1 MCLLGNERMSSHQN
15 IKTLPWAIFVSHRSK
30 KTIHKPSEP
39 ILLAKLSVR
48 FVSDGKLSSNHPNM
62 FITIIISIRK
72 NSGDK
77 QQQANCV

>member
-1 MCLLGNERMSSHQN
+1 MRECLN
-15 IKTLPWAIFVSHRSK
+15 IKTLKHYRGRFLFLIVQ
-30 KTIHKPSEP
+30 KTMHKPSEP

-48 FVSDGKLSSNHPNM
+48 FVSAGKLSSNHPNM

-77 QQQANCV
+77 QQQPKCV

>member
-1 MCLLGNERMSSHQN
+1 MRECLH
-15 IKTLPWAIFVSHRSK
+15 IKTLKHHRGRFLFLIVQ
-30 KTIHKPSEP
+30 KTMHKPSEP

-72 NSGDK
+72 NLRDK

>member
-1 MCLLGNERMSSHQN
+1 MRECLH
-15 IKTLPWAIFVSHRSK
+15 IKTLKHHRGRFLFLIVQ
-30 KTIHKPSEP
+30 KTMHKPSEP

-77 QQQANCV
+77 QQQPKCV